1 MAGEYDAIAAA
12 SGLSPEERKKI
23 ERLNKALATHK
34 TLLNLPQNVA
44 TEAAN
49 RLPTAQRKDLAQT
62 FGTEAPEEKPN
73 RGWLGTAWHYTG
85 YQAFKG
91 LTAVSD
97 FMTRLPR
104 TAQIAVEEDISL
116 QDAWN
121 ESGKDG
127 EKKFNEKR
135 LADAR
140 QKYGNVAV
148 NVAMRIAS
156 GEKPEEIMATATEE
170 EKYYL
175 RIADKTITEIPGM
188 TDPRNLDAARDLF
201 DDTISAV
208 NAAKYSPGRWF
219 ANTIDSFVPGDFYEN
234 GFFYKLTSGA
244 VDALYRFRTD
254 PFLLAGKA
262 KRTYDL
268 NKYSLEVVLGSAAK
282 GGQKLDNYFNMPTV
296 QNFWNSYGEKLDNLR
311 KAAQKGNRLEA
322 ANIRK
327 ELARMAP
334 EFGPGVI
341 KLFEKSDVTDAEKA
355 KAFFLNSRDTFEAFK
370 GVAGRRRIIL
380 PKLDAARKL
389 RIKAATTANRIF
401 NIDEIG
407 PRLMDDAFFGQPAT
421 DDGILKTI
429 KDMTPE
435 EIAKKLA
442 DGNRKDFARF
452 SMNRIWRNINAMKD
466 SAKRKFTPIPMFR
479 NDQFD
484 LMADDA
490 GEKMYRLAAVVF
502 PTREARLVSET
513 FQGMEDVGARYELFL
528 GLWDQIT
535 GIRGANL
542 DTSGNLINRV
552 LRRKGNTMFSLNRT
566 DEFATKPVLPSEMNT
581 VVSAPSLADLEA
593 LTSRNLL
600 YKMTLGLGNSKPGEY
615 ITSLWSFLTLAGP
628 RYAIRNAGEDLMV
641 NLAIGNSIWG
651 ITKGRYLSTRI
662 NTAFKQ
668 AADVEGFEKWASN
681 PLGIALRIVNNKDHK
696 KYIEK
701 YAQLETDIVT
711 NREEL
716 TRLRGIMSETKDPKV
731 IQELSPKIVE
741 LENKLQGGIV
751 EQTRRVLAEALT
763 QGRLY
768 RFTRR
773 LGLKPISDDEIDLL
787 TDQIIFGDIENL
799 FSVVSEGGFNFAS
812 GADYIESAMDLVKST
827 GARQGE
833 LRLDID
839 AVRKNYSVAANRL
852 GFRAIGLT
860 TESEAS
866 LISYLLR
873 VSFYS
878 NDELGSIAVA
888 NLADDVAGE
897 SAAIQKIFDWLKT
910 DKGQKLMKE
919 ARLSTEENI
928 DELRYAQIV
937 YNRAKEIF
945 TRRDN
950 GQLNTELLDKIRV
963 FDPVKQETI
972 VSGKIGLDDLP
983 DDENLLPAA
992 FVGPELVPIAEAGN
1006 VTSSF
1011 MKNGWVWLG
1020 LSNARMSRQPLA
1032 ILETLNIRKS
1042 MRESGFEE
1050 AYIAKFTS
1058 GINPAQVTRYDE
1070 AVRNGKREL
1079 AKIVEE
1085 RAVNN
1090 ILAYVDNPLVRSQ
1103 VAFSSRNFAR
1113 FYRAQEDF
1121 YRRLYRLVRY
1131 NPASIQRLALT
1142 FDGVAHS
1149 GWIQEDDRGELYFV
1163 YPHFTPAYKAIQ
1175 GVMKVLGVE
1184 QDFKVPFPV
1193 QFGGAVKMLTPSLN
1207 PDSLF
1212 PTFAGPAAALPVSL
1226 LENVVN
1232 IFEPGMGDK
1241 ITRVALGEYAV
1252 DASISSRLLPAHV
1265 NRVIDAMD
1273 QDERNSQYA
1282 SAYRKAVTYLEAT
1295 GNGIPQKLDEDGNLI
1310 PPTAQELE
1318 EYRQKIRSVTLGILA
1333 TRFVYGFVAPA
1344 APRVELKSEMAE
1356 WIRDAGKANWKQAW
1370 NGLLQQYNGDYD
1382 EAMRKWVELY
1392 PNQVPYT
1399 VAESDRKTVAFFG
1412 YAEES
1417 NKFVTENEALFQKY
1431 PEAAAFLIP
1440 HKGAFSFDAYKTMT
1454 DMGLLRKKRVEDYLQ
1469 DVQTAADERV
1479 YYEKRD
1485 EYENNL
1491 KLAPTDSARAFVRAQ
1506 FNTWK
1511 SQYLAGRPL
1520 LAKELSESSERAVQR
1535 TAALSDL
1542 ERMLDD
1548 NSVAGIRSD
1557 VQGVMREM
1565 LQAYLYYRNQKDI
1578 YSRIGGNDELIDA
1591 IKISARERIKEL
1603 AVYNENTQAAYDGL
1617 FARLLDD

>member
-12 SGLSPEERKKI
+12 SGLSPAERKKI

-34 TLLNLPQNVA
+34 TLLNLPQDVA
-44 TEAAN
+44 TQAAN
-49 RLPTAQRKDLAQT
+49 RLPTNQRKDLVQT
-62 FGTEAPEEKPN
+62 FGAEPPEEKPD
-73 RGWLGTAWHYTG
+73 RGWFGTAWHYTG

-104 TAQIAVEEDISL
+104 TAQIAIDEDLNL

-135 LADAR
+135 LTDAR
-140 QKYGNVAV
+140 EKYGNVAV
-148 NVAMRIAS
+148 NVAMRISA
-156 GEKPEEIMATATEE
+156 GEKPEEIMATATPEE
-170 EKYYL
+170 QYYL
-175 RIADKTITEIPGM
+175 RLADKTITEIPGM

-208 NAAKYSPGRWF
+208 NAAKYSPGRWA
-219 ANTIDSFVPGDFYEN
+219 ANIIDAFVPGDFYEN

-254 PFLLAGKA
+254 PLLAASWVNKTV
-262 KRTYDL
+262 KL
-268 NKYSLEVVLGSAAK
+268 SKYSLDVVVGSAAK
-282 GGQKLDNYFNMPTV
+282 GGTKLDDYFNMPTV
-296 QNFWNSYGEKLDNLR
+296 QGFWNQYGSKLDTLR
-311 KAAQKGNRLEA
+311 KAVQKGDKLEA
-322 ANIRK
+322 ATTRK

-334 EFGPGVI
+334 EFGPAVI
-341 KLFEKSDVTDAEKA
+341 KIFEKSEVTNAEQA
-355 KAFFLNSRDTFEAFK
+355 KAFFLNTRDVVDNIK
-370 GVAGRRRIIL
+370 GVVGRRRIIL
-380 PKLDAARKL
+380 PKLDTARKT
-389 RIKAATTANRIF
+389 RIALATTANRIF

-407 PRLMDDAFFGQPAT
+407 PRLFDDAFFGQPAT
-421 DDGILKTI
+421 EDGILKTI
-429 KDMTPE
+429 KDMSPE
-435 EIAKKLA
+435 EIAKKLKE
-442 DGNRKDFARF
+442 GGRKDFARF
-452 SMNRIWRNINAMKD
+452 STARIWRNVNAMKD

-479 NDQFD
+479 NDNFD

-490 GEKMYRLAAVVF
+490 GEKIYRLSAVVF
-502 PTREARLVSET
+502 PTRESRLISET
-513 FQGMEDVGARYELFL
+513 FQGMEDVGARYDLFL

-542 DTSGNLINRV
+542 VDEGNLVTRI
-552 LRRKGNTMFSLNRT
+552 LRRKGKTMFSLNRT

-581 VVSAPSLADLEA
+581 VVSAPSMADLEA
-593 LTSRNLL
+593 LTSRSLL
-600 YKMTLGLGNSKPGEY
+600 YKMTLGIGNSKAGEY
-615 ITSLWSFLTLAGP
+615 ITSLWSFFTLAGP

-641 NLAIGNSIWG
+641 NLAIGESVWG
-651 ITKGRYLSTRI
+651 ITKGRYLSTRL

-668 AADVEGFEKWASN
+668 IKAEGFEAMANN
-681 PLGIALRIVNNKDHK
+681 PLGIALRILNNKDHK
-696 KYIEK
+696 MYMEK
-701 YAQLETDIVT
+701 YADLEVSIVTKREELASLRETLSKTKDFKVIEELSSKINALETD
-711 NREEL
+711 
-716 TRLRGIMSETKDPKV
+716 
-731 IQELSPKIVE
+731 
-741 LENKLQGGIV
+741 LQGGLV

-763 QGRLY
+763 QGRVY
-768 RFTRR
+768 RFANRF
-773 LGLKPISDDEIDLL
+773 GLKPIGDDEVEFL
-787 TDQIIFGDIENL
+787 TEQIIYGDIENL

-812 GADYIESAMDLVKST
+812 GADYIESAMDLVKAT
-827 GARQGE
+827 GSKTGE

-852 GFRAIGLT
+852 GFRAIGPT
-860 TESEAS
+860 IENEAS
-866 LISYLLR
+866 LLSYLLR
-873 VSFYS
+873 ISFYS

-888 NLADDVAGE
+888 NLADDAAGE
-897 SAAIQKIFDWLKT
+897 SAAIKKIFDWLKT
-910 DKGQKLMKE
+910 DRGQKLMKE

-950 GQLNTELLDKIRV
+950 GELNTELLDKIRT
-963 FDPVKQETI
+963 FDPVKQENI

-983 DDENLLPAA
+983 DDDNLLPSA
-992 FVGPELVPIAEAGN
+992 FVGPELVPISDTGN

-1020 LSNARMSRQPLA
+1020 LANARMSRQPLA
-1032 ILETLNIRKS
+1032 VMEIIKIRKT
-1042 MRESGFEE
+1042 MRETGLEE
-1050 AYIAKFTS
+1050 AYIAQFTK
-1058 GINPAQVTRYDE
+1058 GLNPGLITRWDE

-1090 ILAYVDNPLVRSQ
+1090 ILSYVDNPLVRSQ

-1163 YPHFTPAYKAIQ
+1163 YPHFTPGYKAIQ
-1175 GVMKVLGVE
+1175 GVLKVLGVE

-1207 PDSLF
+1207 PDSIF
-1212 PTFAGPAAALPVSL
+1212 PTFAGPAAALPMSL

-1241 ITRVALGEYAV
+1241 ITRVALGQYAV
-1252 DASISSRLLPAHV
+1252 DASLSSRLLPAHV

-1295 GNGIPQKLDEDGNLI
+1295 GNGIPQKLDEDGNII
-1310 PPTAQELE
+1310 PPTAGELE
-1318 EYRQKIRSVTLGILA
+1318 EYRQKIRNTTIGILA
-1333 TRFVYGFVAPA
+1333 TRFIYGFVAPA

-1356 WIRDAGKANWKQAW
+1356 WIRDAGRANWKQTW
-1370 NGLLQQYNGDYD
+1370 NALLEQYNGDYE

-1399 VAESDRKTVAFFG
+1399 VTESDRKTIAYFG

-1417 NKFVTENEALFQKY
+1417 NKFVTENEGLFQEY

-1469 DVQTAADERV
+1469 DVQTASDERF
-1479 YYEKRD
+1479 YYEKRE

-1491 KLAPTDSARAFVRAQ
+1491 KLAPTDSARAFARAQ
-1506 FNTWK
+1506 FNTWR
-1511 SQYLAGRPL
+1511 SQFIAGRPL

-1542 ERMLDD
+1542 EKMLDD

-1565 LQAYLYYRNQKDI
+1565 LQSYLYYRNQKDI
-1578 YSRIGGNDELIDA
+1578 YSRIGGNDELVDA
-1591 IKISARERIKEL
+1591 IKISTREKIKQL
-1603 AVYNENTQAAYDGL
+1603 AIYNENTQAAYDGL

>member
-12 SGLSPEERKKI
+12 SGLTPEERKKI

-34 TLLNLPQNVA
+34 TLLNLPQDVA
-44 TEAAN
+44 TQAAN
-49 RLPTAQRKDLAQT
+49 RLPTTQRKDLAQT
-62 FGTEAPEEKPN
+62 FGTESPEEKPD
-73 RGWLGTAWHYTG
+73 RGWFGTAWHYTG

-97 FMTRLPR
+97 FMTRIPR

-135 LADAR
+135 LTDAR
-140 QKYGNVAV
+140 QKYGNTAV

-156 GEKPEEIMATATEE
+156 GEKPEEIMATATPEE
-170 EKYYL
+170 QYYL
-175 RIADKTITEIPGM
+175 KLADKTITEIPGM

-219 ANTIDSFVPGDFYEN
+219 ANTIDAFVPGDFYEN

-254 PFLLAGKA
+254 PFLIVGKA
-262 KRTYDL
+262 KRLYDL
-268 NKYSLEVVLGSAAK
+268 NKYALDVVVGSATK
-282 GGQKLDNYFNMPTV
+282 GGTKLDDYFNVPTV
-296 QNFWNSYGEKLDNLR
+296 QGFWNQYGTKLDTLR
-311 KAAQKGNRLEA
+311 KAVQNGNKLEA
-322 ANIRK
+322 ANARK

-341 KLFEKSDVTDAEKA
+341 KLFEKSDVTNAETA
-355 KAFFLNSRDTFEAFK
+355 KAFFLNTRDVVDSFK
-370 GVAGRRRIIL
+370 GVAGRRRTIL
-380 PKLDAARKL
+380 PKLDFARKT
-389 RIKAATTANRIF
+389 RINIATTANQIF

-421 DDGILKTI
+421 EDGILKTI
-429 KDMTPE
+429 KDMSPE
-435 EIAKKLA
+435 DIAKKLK

-452 SMNRIWRNINAMKD
+452 SMSRIWRNVNALKD
-466 SAKRKFTPIPMFR
+466 SAKRKLTPIPMFR
-479 NDQFD
+479 NDVFD

-513 FQGMEDVGARYELFL
+513 FQGIEDVGKRYELFL

-535 GIRGANL
+535 GIRGTNL
-542 DTSGNLINRV
+542 VDEGNLITRV

-581 VVSAPSLADLEA
+581 VVSAPSMADLEA
-593 LTSRNLL
+593 LTSRSLL
-600 YKMTLGLGNSKPGEY
+600 YKLTLGLGNSKAGEY
-615 ITSLWSFLTLAGP
+615 LTSLWSFFTLAGP

-651 ITKGRYLSTRI
+651 ITKGRYLSTRL

-668 AADVEGFEKWASN
+668 IKAEGFENWANN

-696 KYIEK
+696 KYIQK
-701 YAQLETDIVT
+701 YADLESSIVT
-711 NREEL
+711 KREEL
-716 TRLRGIMSETKDPKV
+716 TALRETLSKTKDPKV
-731 IQELSPKIVE
+731 IEELAPRVSA
-741 LENKLQGGIV
+741 LENDLQGGLV

-763 QGRLY
+763 QGRVY
-768 RFTRR
+768 RFANRF
-773 LGLKPISDDEIDLL
+773 GLKPIGDDEVEFL
-787 TDQIIFGDIENL
+787 TEQIIYGDIENL

-827 GARQGE
+827 GAKQGE

-839 AVRKNYSVAANRL
+839 AVRKKYSVAANKR

-873 VSFYS
+873 ISFYS
-878 NDELGSIAVA
+878 NDELGSLAVA
-888 NLADDVAGE
+888 NLADDAVGE
-897 SAAIQKIFDWLKT
+897 SAAIKKIFDWLKT

-950 GQLNTELLDKIRV
+950 GKLNTELLDKIRV
-963 FDPVKQETI
+963 YDPVKQETI

-992 FVGPELVPIAEAGN
+992 FVGPELVPLAEAGN

-1020 LSNARMSRQPLA
+1020 LANARMSRQPLA
-1032 ILETLNIRKS
+1032 VMEIINIRKS
-1042 MRESGFEE
+1042 FRESGLEE
-1050 AYIAKFTS
+1050 AYIAQFTK

-1131 NPASIQRLALT
+1131 NPASIQRIALT

-1175 GVMKVLGVE
+1175 GVLKVLGVE

-1212 PTFAGPAAALPVSL
+1212 PTFAGPAAALPISL

-1232 IFEPGMGDK
+1232 IFDPGMGDK
-1241 ITRVALGEYAV
+1241 ITRVALGQYAV
-1252 DASISSRLLPAHV
+1252 DSSISSRLLPAHV

-1282 SAYRKAVTYLEAT
+1282 SAYRKAVTYLEAS
-1295 GNGIPQKLDEDGNLI
+1295 GNGIPKKLDPDGNII
-1310 PPTAQELE
+1310 PPTAEELE
-1318 EYRQKIRSVTLGILA
+1318 EYRQRVRNTAIGILA
-1333 TRFVYGFVAPA
+1333 ARFVYGFVAPA

-1370 NGLLQQYNGDYD
+1370 NGLLEQYNGDYE

-1399 VAESDRKTVAFFG
+1399 VTESDRKTIAYFG

-1417 NKFVTENEALFQKY
+1417 NKFVTENEALFKKY

-1469 DVQTAADERV
+1469 DVQTASDERF
-1479 YYEKRD
+1479 YYEKKD

-1506 FNTWK
+1506 FNSWK
-1511 SQYLAGRPL
+1511 SQFLAGRPL
-1520 LAKELSESSERAVQR
+1520 LAKELSESAERAVQR
-1535 TAALSDL
+1535 TAALDDL
-1542 ERMLDD
+1542 ERMLSDG
-1548 NSVAGIRSD
+1548 SVAGIRSD

-1565 LQAYLYYRNQKDI
+1565 LDAYLYYRNQKDI

-1591 IKISARERIKEL
+1591 IKISTRDKIKQL
-1603 AVYNENTQAAYDGL
+1603 AIYNENTQAAYDGL